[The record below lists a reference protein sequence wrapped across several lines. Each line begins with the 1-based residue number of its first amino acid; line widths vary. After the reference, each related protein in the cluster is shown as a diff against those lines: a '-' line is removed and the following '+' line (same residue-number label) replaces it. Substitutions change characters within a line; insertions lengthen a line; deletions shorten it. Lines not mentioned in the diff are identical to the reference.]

1 MPNMQIWNDLAKPP
15 EWALK
20 KITAGRLKGKSDIN
34 PQWRY
39 EAMTKQF
46 GLCGEGWKY
55 TIDKLWVEQAAHGC
69 IMAFAL
75 ITLCVKNG
83 DAWTEGIPGIGGNQ
97 MVQVESAGLHS
108 NDECYKMAVT
118 DALSVA
124 CKMIGVGADVYK
136 GLSDSKYSN
145 PPEGAPTSGDD
156 NKPWLNE
163 TMPAF
168 LKARKALLSG
178 EKKLLDIRKVYKVS
192 KKIAELLEAPDKD
205 GCPINEP
212 PPLEENGLPF

>member
-1 MPNMQIWNDLAKPP
+1 MQIWNDLAKPP
-15 EWALK
+15 DWALK
-20 KITAGRLKGKSDIN
+20 KIQAGRLKGKSDIN

-46 GLCGEGWKY
+46 GVCGEGWKY
-55 TIDKLWVEQAAHGC
+55 TIDKLWAEQAAHGC
-69 IMAFAL
+69 IVVFAL
-75 ITLCVKNG
+75 VTLYVKNG
-83 DAWTEGIPGIGGNQ
+83 GDWTDGIPGIGGNQ

-136 GLSDSKYSN
+136 GLSDSKYST
-145 PPEGAPTSGDD
+145 PPEGVPIVGDD

-163 TMPAF
+163 LDKEKNMTPEYKIVKEAIE
-168 LKARKALLSG
+168 KGVRKPQDVRKA
-178 EKKLLDIRKVYKVS
+178 YKVS
-192 KKIAELLEAPDKD
+192 KVMMEKLERIVVNK
-205 GCPINEP
+205 
-212 PPLEENGLPF
+212 